1 MSTPTF
7 DPAGPTSPKP
17 GAPPTADERQW
28 GMFAHLSSLVGL
40 AVGGLTPLGPLII
53 WLVKKDQSPFVADQ
67 AKEALNFQIAIFIAS
82 LICVALAMVLIGFF
96 LLPLLFIA
104 NIVYSIIAAMEANK
118 GVAYRYPYTIR
129 LIN

>member
-7 DPAGPTSPKP
+7 DPAGAPPPKP
-17 GAPPTADERQW
+17 GAAPTADERQW

-104 NIVYSIIAAMEANK
+104 NI
-118 GVAYRYPYTIR
+118 
-129 LIN
+129 

>member
-7 DPAGPTSPKP
+7 DPAGAPPPKP
-17 GAPPTADERQW
+17 DAAPNADERQW

-104 NIVYSIIAAMEANK
+104 NIIYSIIGGMEANK